1 MKVVNV
7 TATVFLEW
15 HACLCKKVLLG
26 RQKFVLA
33 MCCIKFSCFEFMRLV
48 EGTKWP
54 QFSLVSHLCTAAG
67 NFPPP
72 QHRNKPISTLYVHQF
87 AYFLCVHM
95 KAGLIYRLSLCAY
108 EGAYTC
114 PVSRSRNTSP
124 SVCRS
129 WLKPKLDS
137 SPPFKDVK
145 VKTSVRQAGFI
156 YNIMCLLHFS
166 NL

>member
-15 HACLCKKVLLG
+15 HACLCKKVLLR

-33 MCCIKFSCFEFMRLV
+33 LCCIKFSCFEFMRHV

-114 PVSRSRNTSP
+114 LLHVPAIRLLVSA
-124 SVCRS
+124 V
-129 WLKPKLDS
+129 LDS
-137 SPPFKDVK
+137 SPSL
-145 VKTSVRQAGFI
+145 TQARR
-156 YNIMCLLHFS
+156 LRTLKS
-166 NL
+166 RPQ